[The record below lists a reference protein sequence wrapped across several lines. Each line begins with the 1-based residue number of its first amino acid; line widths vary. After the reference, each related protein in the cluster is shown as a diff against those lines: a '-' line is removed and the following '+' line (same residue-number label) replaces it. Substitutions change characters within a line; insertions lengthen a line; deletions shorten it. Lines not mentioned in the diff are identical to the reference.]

1 MSAGRAA
8 DPADAMV
15 SEDYGRPAE
24 LFVSRHGST
33 RRGGL
38 AYRRFATAREAIDFA
53 VETFASLRPDAVVM
67 TVEDK
72 RFNLAALRLLH
83 RKSAHTPAA

>member
-1 MSAGRAA
+1 MKAGHSA

-15 SEDYGRPAE
+15 SADYTLPAE
-24 LFVSRHGST
+24 IFVSRRSGA

-38 AYRRFATAREAIDFA
+38 TCRRFATATEAIAFA
-53 VETFASLRPDAVVM
+53 VETFATLRPDDVVM

-72 RFNLAALRLLH
+72 RFNLAAIRLMH
-83 RKSAHTPAA
+83 RKGALDPAA